1 MLAIKQI
8 CCAIG
13 RAGDGEGCYL
23 KAEKKPIIPLL
34 SMPSEQVK
42 QEMDDLG
49 IKLMYPCLLDY
60 FQDYY
65 YTTTEGWG
73 LVRDYIYVD
82 FPMPDY
88 IAARMD
94 CEDFGILLKG
104 LISTLFGLNYQALV
118 VGDSKFGSHGYNMM
132 RNETG
137 LFLLEPQTADFLELG
152 QDNYYPKYALL

>member
-1 MLAIKQI
+1 MISKILCQI
-8 CCAIG
+8 AK
-13 RAGDGEGCYL
+13 ALNGCEEVGL
-23 KAEKKPIIPLL
+23 PKPDIPLL

-49 IKLMYPCLLDY
+49 IKLMYPYLLDY
-60 FQDYY
+60 LKDYY

-73 LVRDYIYVD
+73 MVRDYIYVD

-118 VGDSKFGSHGYNMM
+118 VGSSKRGTHGYNMM

-152 QDNYYPKYALL
+152 QDNYNPKYALL